1 MKASVIALLLFVCS
15 FTLAQPVRIGMPLG
29 DSELRDKLRRHVS
42 QAYSQLGFTPEFIA
56 LPSER
61 RLRLLIDGEIDA
73 DLFRICQLD
82 EANDELLVVSVILD
96 RLQLNAY
103 SLNSAKLMN
112 WQQRQDLLISHI
124 RGFKMAEQ
132 QEFVGVRVL
141 VNSDAQAFG
150 LMLQG
155 RVDIVLEDSRT
166 AEKFLVAQQ
175 DMQSIVWQSVADFTM
190 CHVVNRSLQPH
201 LPAITQQLQQ

>member
-29 DSELRDKLRRHVS
+29 DSELRDKLQRHVS

-112 WQQRQDLLISHI
+112 WQQRQ
-124 RGFKMAEQ
+124 GFADKPY
-132 QEFVGVRVL
+132 
-141 VNSDAQAFG
+141 
-150 LMLQG
+150 
-155 RVDIVLEDSRT
+155 SR
-166 AEKFLVAQQ
+166 L
-175 DMQSIVWQSVADFTM
+175 
-190 CHVVNRSLQPH
+190 
-201 LPAITQQLQQ
+201 